1 MDFFYITVSVMAP
14 IALILAGKRF
24 LGSQTHPAAI
34 FILAWIL
41 CSFPLAF
48 VQAVPVSRA
57 VLALVWVAICYSVIT
72 LVRTSR
78 RVRHGSALQ
87 IPAEEPREER

>member
-1 MDFFYITVSVMAP
+1 MDFFYITIAAIAP

-41 CSFPLAF
+41 CSFPLTL

-57 VLALVWVAICYSVIT
+57 VLALVWVAVCYGVIT
-72 LVRTSR
+72 FVRTSR
-78 RVRHGSALQ
+78 KVRQDSTPQ